1 MLIKNLINPL
11 LFLKLNKINKS
22 IELFEQAQLL
32 MPGGVNSPVR
42 AFKNIGGNP
51 IFFEKAKGAYLY
63 DADGNEYID
72 YIGSWGP
79 MIMGHSHPKIVE
91 AIKTQAELGTSYG
104 APTGLESDVAVLI
117 KKCVP
122 SIEKIRMVNSGTEA
136 TMSTIRLARGYT
148 NRDKIIKFDGCYHGH
163 VDSLLIKAGSGVLTF
178 GLPDSPGIPE
188 DLAKH
193 TSSCSFN
200 NKEEFLKVFE
210 AVKEDLAAVIVEP
223 IAGNMGFV
231 PGEKDFLKLLR
242 EITTSNN
249 SLLIFDEVMS
259 GFRVSLGGAQE
270 IFNIQPDLTA
280 LGKVIGGGLPV
291 GAFGGKKEIMDCLAP
306 IGPVYQAGT
315 LSGNPLA
322 MAAGSALLNL
332 IIEENPYK
340 ELEKNAS
347 IILEGISDMMQ
358 SSGIPF
364 STNQIGGMF
373 GFFFSEKLP
382 TNIEE
387 VAKSDDKMFSSFL
400 NSCINNGIY
409 FAPSKY
415 EAGFISAMHKN
426 LEIEKTLGIVKK
438 IIDKGI

>member
-1 MLIKNLINPL
+1 M
-11 LFLKLNKINKS
+11 NKIDKS
-22 IELFEQAQLL
+22 IALFEQAKSL

-42 AFKNIGGNP
+42 AFKNINGNP
-51 IFFEKAKGAYLY
+51 IFFEKAQGAYLF
-63 DADGNEYID
+63 DADGNKYID

-79 MIMGHSHPKIVE
+79 MIMGHSHPEIVN
-91 AIKTQAELGTSYG
+91 AIKKQAELGTSYG
-104 APTGLESDVAVLI
+104 APTSLESSVAELI
-117 KKCVP
+117 IKNVP

-136 TMSTIRLARGYT
+136 TMSAIRLARGFT

-193 TSSCSFN
+193 TITCPYNDSAAFIEVFN
-200 NKEEFLKVFE
+200 S
-210 AVKEDLAAVIVEP
+210 VKDDLAAVIVEP

-231 PGEKDFLKLLR
+231 PGTEEFLQTLR
-242 EITTSNN
+242 SYTESNN

-270 IFNIQPDLTA
+270 IFNITPDITA

-291 GAFGGKKEIMDCLAP
+291 GAFGGKKEIMDYLAP
-306 IGPVYQAGT
+306 EGPVYQAGT

-322 MAAGSALLNL
+322 MAAGSTLLNL
-332 IIEENPYK
+332 LIDNNPYK
-340 ELEKNAS
+340 KLEEKAKLM
-347 IILEGISDMMQ
+347 LEGMYEIM
-358 SSGIPF
+358 SSAGIPF

-373 GFFFSEKLP
+373 GFFFSEELP
-382 TNIEE
+382 SNINDVSKTNDQ
-387 VAKSDDKMFSSFL
+387 AFSTFI
-400 NSCINNGIY
+400 NACIKNGIY

-415 EAGFISAMHKN
+415 EAGFISSMHEDKEINNTLDVVKN
-426 LEIEKTLGIVKK
+426 IIKKGNITL
-438 IIDKGI
+438 

>member
-1 MLIKNLINPL
+1 M
-11 LFLKLNKINKS
+11 NKINKS

-210 AVKEDLAAVIVEP
+210 LVKEDLAAIIVEP

-242 EITTSNN
+242 EMATANN

-332 IIEENPYK
+332 IIEENPYQ

>member
-1 MLIKNLINPL
+1 
-11 LFLKLNKINKS
+11 LNNINKS
-22 IELFEQAQLL
+22 LELFKEAELL

-42 AFKNIGGNP
+42 AFKNINGNP

-91 AIKTQAELGTSYG
+91 AVKNQVELGTSYG
-104 APTGLESDVAVLI
+104 APTGLESDVARLI
-117 KKCVP
+117 KKCIP

-136 TMSTIRLARGYT
+136 TMSAIRLARGYT
-148 NRDKIIKFDGCYHGH
+148 GRNKIIKFDGCYHGH
-163 VDSLLIKAGSGVLTF
+163 VDSLLIKAGSGVSTF
-178 GLPDSPGIPE
+178 GLPDSPGVPD

-193 TSSCSFN
+193 TLSSPYNDIDAFVVAFN
-200 NKEEFLKVFE
+200 S
-210 AVKEDLAAVIVEP
+210 VKDDLAAVIIEP

-231 PGEKDFLKLLR
+231 PGELKFLKTLR
-242 EITTSNN
+242 DLTSKNN
-249 SLLIFDEVMS
+249 SLLIFDEVMT

-270 IFNIQPDLTA
+270 IFDIAPDLTT

-291 GAFGGKKEIMDCLAP
+291 GAFGGRKEIMDCLSP

-322 MAAGSALLNL
+322 MAAGSSLLNL
-332 IIEENPYK
+332 IIKENPYQ
-340 ELEKNAS
+340 ELENHASMLLGEMKNIMNSA
-347 IILEGISDMMQ
+347 
-358 SSGIPF
+358 GIPF

-382 TNIEE
+382 KNIEE
-387 VAKSDDKMFSSFL
+387 VSETDDNLFSNFL
-400 NSCINNGIY
+400 NSCMNNGIY

-415 EAGFISAMHKN
+415 EAGFISFMHKE
-426 LEIEKTLGIVKK
+426 LEIDKTLGIVKE
-438 IIDKGI
+438 IIKKGI